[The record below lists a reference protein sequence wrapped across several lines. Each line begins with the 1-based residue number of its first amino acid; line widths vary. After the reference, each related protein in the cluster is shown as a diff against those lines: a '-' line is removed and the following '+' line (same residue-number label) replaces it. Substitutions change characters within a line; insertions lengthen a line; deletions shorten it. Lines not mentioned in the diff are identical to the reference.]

1 MADNPQMETLKKT
14 IDILKN
20 LHQLN
25 NMNPVLAQYEKGFL
39 DALTTI
45 EMSIYT
51 IETQSMVTES
61 MTQFWNMFKIPD
73 YFGKIGEGD
82 EGEKKGGPDKR

>member
-1 MADNPQMETLKKT
+1 MAENPQMETLKKT
-14 IDILKN
+14 IDILKKM
-20 LHQLN
+20 HQLN

-73 YFGKIGEGD
+73 YFGKTREGTEGD
-82 EGEKKGGPDKR
+82 KKGGPDKV

>member
-1 MADNPQMETLKKT
+1 MTDNSQMETLKKT

-61 MTQFWNMFKIPD
+61 MNQFWNMFKIPD
-73 YFGKIGEGD
+73 YFGKAGEGT

>member
-1 MADNPQMETLKKT
+1 MADNPQMEALKKT

-25 NMNPVLAQYEKGFL
+25 SMNPVLAQYEKGFL
-39 DALTTI
+39 DALTTV

-51 IETQSMVTES
+51 IESQNLVADS

-73 YFGKIGEGD
+73 YFSSGRDSADGKS
-82 EGEKKGGPDKR
+82 KK

>member
-51 IETQSMVTES
+51 IETQNLVAES
-61 MTQFWNMFKIPD
+61 MTQFWNLFKIPD
-73 YFGKIGEGD
+73 YFGSNKDSADG
-82 EGEKKGGPDKR
+82 KSNK